1 MKRRHILSRSAAF
14 AASAVTQLPVWSQ
27 EAPLRLLVPYAPGG
41 GVDIQARALAV
52 PLSKALSRNVVV
64 VNLAGASTLV
74 ATDNLRRSAPD
85 GSTLL
90 LMPAVA
96 WVGFHASGIFPYE
109 PWKTLQP
116 IAQIAEAPYNFL
128 QTRAGSG
135 LDSWEKVRA
144 YAKRTP
150 GGVKIGGPSSGGF
163 VEFAVNEM
171 LRLAGIEGIYA
182 PFQGANPAH
191 IALMSAAIDMTI
203 LSFGDGIANMTSGTT
218 HGIALSSPARHPRAP
233 QVPTFTE
240 LGIGEALMNAFSLWA
255 PPSTPAETTGKLA
268 ASVRTAIN
276 DAAFRSTLEERL
288 SFSVAFKDARS
299 VSQDMLTVERDW
311 APRLKAAK

>member
-1 MKRRHILSRSAAF
+1 MKRRHLLSSSAAL
-14 AASAVTQLPVWSQ
+14 AVSLVTQTARAQ
-27 EAPLRLLVPYAPGG
+27 DAPLRLLVPYAPGG
-41 GVDIQARALAV
+41 GVDIQARALAM

-74 ATDNLRRSAPD
+74 ASDNLRRSTPD

-128 QTRAGSG
+128 QTRVGSG

-144 YAKRTP
+144 HAKRTP
-150 GGVKIGGPSSGGF
+150 GGLKIAGPSSGGF
-163 VEFAVNEM
+163 VEFAVREM
-171 LRLAGIEGIYA
+171 LRQAGIEGIYA
-182 PFQGANPAH
+182 PFQGASPAH
-191 IALMSAAIDMTI
+191 MALMSATVDMTI
-203 LSFGDGIANMTSGTT
+203 LSFGDGIANMTAGTT
-218 HGIALSSPARHPRAP
+218 HGIALSSAARHPRAA

-240 LGIGEALMNAFSLWA
+240 LGIGETLTNAFSLWA
-255 PPSTPAETTGKLA
+255 PPSTPPETTEKIA
-268 ASVRTAIN
+268 MAVRTAIN
-276 DAAFRSTLEERL
+276 DPALRATLEDRL
-288 SFSVAFKDARS
+288 SFTVVFKDSKA
-299 VSQDMLTVERDW
+299 VAQDMLAIEKDW
-311 APRLKAAK
+311 SQRLKSSK